1 MSCFTQ
7 FFVNK
12 NHWKEKRVQSRP
24 FQPAH
29 VMMDHSHV
37 ASQLTEKNKE
47 CRIPLC
53 LLLISFEQ
61 VFYSIEQS
69 TVLTIVM
76 TEITPP
82 FMLKVHLRNTS

>member
-1 MSCFTQ
+1 M
-7 FFVNK
+7 
-12 NHWKEKRVQSRP
+12 QSRP

-37 ASQLTEKNKE
+37 ASQLTEKNKG

-53 LLLISFEQ
+53 LLLIYFEQ

-76 TEITPP
+76 TEITSP